1 MVGTLT
7 SSVFTSIYN
16 ALTGVTSDSKE
27 LIGIVDDHEDR
38 LSKVE
43 KDLSHLNNSIESIK
57 NLVIR
62 TRSASHIMATL
73 QVVIHSQ
80 FLSLSALKT
89 HLQGYYALLNG
100 VISPDLVSFDQM
112 ERLYADLEK
121 KSDNK
126 NLKLVADHPSDFYSL
141 EAKYISYTNF
151 STKSLTL
158 VVYFDPPTY
167 SASNLFSL
175 KKVIFLPLT
184 FPGVNNVLEIN
195 NGLPIFVGGNVG
207 NTLVQVLP
215 DLKNCRKYK
224 NFYHCKHNGIH
235 LKNTDTCVMSIL
247 NKKKD
252 ISKLCRFSSLGKS
265 SKLFVEQLDAETFVI
280 FTGKTIEKIIFSCK
294 NPEISN
300 RNRVFETPTKLNSLY
315 KLSLPEKCIA
325 DLGSHLLS
333 SVSKVGVNSYTEI
346 TFDMFF
352 TKSGNL
358 TESLK
363 NLDKKDLI
371 EGLESINSTG
381 DVVYSFKHIQN
392 KIKLKKLKSRSDLK
406 YQVLSYTSLSCLIL
420 IFLAIFYYCWKK
432 EICKK
437 AYKNPQRPHGPT
449 NVSLKILTSQ
459 EENDPAH
466 FE

>member
-1 MVGTLT
+1 MFLLRDQITQIEISGILCLT
-7 SSVFTSIYN
+7 
-16 ALTGVTSDSKE
+16 
-27 LIGIVDDHEDR
+27 
-38 LSKVE
+38 
-43 KDLSHLNNSIESIK
+43 
-57 NLVIR
+57 
-62 TRSASHIMATL
+62 
-73 QVVIHSQ
+73 
-80 FLSLSALKT
+80 
-89 HLQGYYALLNG
+89 
-100 VISPDLVSFDQM
+100 DQH
-112 ERLYADLEK
+112 A
-121 KSDNK
+121 
-126 NLKLVADHPSDFYSL
+126 
-141 EAKYISYTNF
+141 SYTNF

-252 ISKLCRFSSLGKS
+252 ISKLCQFSSHGKS
-265 SKLFVEQLDAETFVI
+265 SKLFIEQLDAETFVI

-346 TFDMFF
+346 TFDMF
-352 TKSGNL
+352 L
-358 TESLK
+358 
-363 NLDKKDLI
+363 
-371 EGLESINSTG
+371 
-381 DVVYSFKHIQN
+381 QN
-392 KIKLKKLKSRSDLK
+392 
-406 YQVLSYTSLSCLIL
+406 
-420 IFLAIFYYCWKK
+420 
-432 EICKK
+432 
-437 AYKNPQRPHGPT
+437 
-449 NVSLKILTSQ
+449 Q
-459 EENDPAH
+459 ET
-466 FE
+466 